1 MENLLEKDIQGH
13 IGLQKYLC
21 TIQWRNG
28 QIIMDEPENIGG
40 NDLGPDP
47 FSTLLASLAGCT
59 LSTLRMYI
67 DRKGW
72 IIPEINISLN
82 LYQETNN
89 ELTTTIKRNISFSTK
104 ITTEQEERLLIIA
117 EKCPISKLLKGTINI
132 NTTI

>member
-1 MENLLEKDIQGH
+1 MDYPRN
-13 IGLQKYLC
+13 KY
-21 TIQWRNG
+21 
-28 QIIMDEPENIGG
+28 
-40 NDLGPDP
+40 
-47 FSTLLASLAGCT
+47 
-59 LSTLRMYI
+59 
-67 DRKGW
+67 
-72 IIPEINISLN
+72 